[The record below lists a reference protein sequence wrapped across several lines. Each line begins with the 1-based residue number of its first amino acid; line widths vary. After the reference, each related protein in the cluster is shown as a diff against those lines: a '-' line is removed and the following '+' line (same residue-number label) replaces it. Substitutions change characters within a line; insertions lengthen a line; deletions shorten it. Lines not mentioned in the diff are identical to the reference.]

1 MGKAVA
7 APHHLWRARLGWR
20 REDCAVWRAKF
31 GWLSF
36 FLSSEC
42 TCTCKAVD
50 FCGHFVHELQV
61 LTPMARVQFA
71 VALALVSACAGRT
84 AVRQDSADLHR
95 LISADRASQRPLS
108 RLLSLR
114 GGSAPFS
121 AALFD
126 FDGTLVDSEDVHRRS
141 FSEVLGVTLDEDYW
155 NAQCVG
161 HSPRDIMTRH
171 LPEGR
176 LKPGESVDTLLRQR
190 GELFEEHIAAG
201 RLEQIEGAAELV
213 TSLVAAGVRC
223 AVVSSGN
230 RGYIEKALEALNLTA
245 SFEFILAGDDAEC
258 TQHKPHPFPY
268 LLAAGQLGL
277 PPAQCL
283 AFEDSLSGIRSA
295 QAAGMHVV
303 GVKNAMNTQLAADP
317 AVIGTP
323 PAALG
328 ADEPLLPLVGL
339 VGSFYELEGIFN

>member
-1 MGKAVA
+1 MPLTQRERRPNLRTSKACSLLA
-7 APHHLWRARLGWR
+7 SLG
-20 REDCAVWRAKF
+20 
-31 GWLSF
+31 LP
-36 FLSSEC
+36 
-42 TCTCKAVD
+42 
-50 FCGHFVHELQV
+50 LQ
-61 LTPMARVQFA
+61 M
-71 VALALVSACAGRT
+71 ALAAFALAACAGRT
-84 AVRQDSADLHR
+84 AVRQDSSGVHR
-95 LISADRASQRPLS
+95 LRSAVRAPQRPPS
-108 RLLSLR
+108 RLLALR
-114 GGSAPFS
+114 GGGSAPFT

-141 FSEVLGVTLDEDYW
+141 FSDVLGVTLDEDYW
-155 NAQCVG
+155 NTQCVG

-176 LKPGESVDTLLRQR
+176 LKAGESVDTLLQQR

-268 LLAAGQLGL
+268 LFAAEKLGV

-303 GVKNAMNTQLAADP
+303 GVKNAMNTRLPADP
-317 AVIGTP
+317 AVIDSP

-339 VGSFYELEGIFN
+339 VGSFYELDGIFK

>member
-1 MGKAVA
+1 MEWRKRLQLLTMVRVLVAFGERTGAFASAIFGASAV
-7 APHHLWRARLGWR
+7 PFTPRLFCPQDLVGFSPAFP
-20 REDCAVWRAKF
+20 ELKLAKF
-31 GWLSF
+31 
-36 FLSSEC
+36 
-42 TCTCKAVD
+42 
-50 FCGHFVHELQV
+50 EL
-61 LTPMARVQFA
+61 TMALAQFA
-71 VALALVSACAGRT
+71 AFALVSACAGRT
-84 AVRQDSADLHR
+84 AVRQDNSGLHR
-95 LISADRASQRPLS
+95 LRTERASQRPLS
-108 RLLSLR
+108 RLLALR
-114 GGSAPFS
+114 GGGSAPFS

-126 FDGTLVDSEDVHRRS
+126 FDGTLVDSEDVHRLS
-141 FSEVLGVTLDEDYW
+141 FSEVLGITLDEDYW
-155 NAQCVG
+155 NTQCVG

-176 LKPGESVDTLLRQR
+176 LQPGESVDTLLRQR

-201 RLEQIEGAAELV
+201 KLEQIEGAAELV

-268 LLAAGQLGL
+268 IFAAEKLGV

-295 QAAGMHVV
+295 QAHSMQ
-303 GVKNAMNTQLAADP
+303 T
-317 AVIGTP
+317 
-323 PAALG
+323 
-328 ADEPLLPLVGL
+328 
-339 VGSFYELEGIFN
+339 

>member
-1 MGKAVA
+1 MAT
-7 APHHLWRARLGWR
+7 ARLDLGKNPCSTASITAGPSVHWLM
-20 REDCAVWRAKF
+20 RAMA
-31 GWLSF
+31 S
-36 FLSSEC
+36 
-42 TCTCKAVD
+42 
-50 FCGHFVHELQV
+50 
-61 LTPMARVQFA
+61 LTAF
-71 VALALVSACAGRT
+71 ALVSSVRTSTGVQRSDMSACTGR
-84 AVRQDSADLHR
+84 AALDQDNSGLHR
-95 LISADRASQRPLS
+95 LRSLRVPAESALS
-108 RLLSLR
+108 RLWALR
-114 GGSAPFS
+114 GGGSAPFL

-141 FSEVLGVTLDEDYW
+141 FSDVLGVTLEEDYW
-155 NAQCVG
+155 NTQCVG

-176 LKPGESVDTLLRQR
+176 LKPGESIDSLLQQR

-201 RLEQIEGAAELV
+201 RLEQIEGAVELV

-230 RGYIEKALEALNLTA
+230 RGYIEKAIEALNLTA
-245 SFEFILAGDDAEC
+245 SFEFILAGDDPEC

-268 LLAAGQLGL
+268 LYAAEKLSVA
-277 PPAQCL
+277 PAECL

-303 GVKNAMNTQLAADP
+303 GVKNQMNTHLVADP
-317 AVIGTP
+317 GVIDSL

-328 ADEPLLPLVGL
+328 ANESLLPLVGL
-339 VGSFYELEGIFN
+339 VGSFYELEGIFK